1 MKQYKY
7 VLMNTLFAVAI
18 YIGLYSDLDN
28 GLSALAIGYAYAT
41 AWITIFLS
49 LFVGYR
55 MFDSMVTQ
63 LRNNVSWQTYQS
75 FDTMYDICVIL
86 AFVGAATTFA
96 YVTAILYFAH
106 LLILMNMR
114 ATAKKLNLENPQEQE

>member
-1 MKQYKY
+1 MKRYHY

-28 GLSALAIGYAYAT
+28 GLSALAMGYTYGT
-41 AWITIFLS
+41 AWITIFIS
-49 LFVGYR
+49 LFVGYC

-63 LRNNVSWQTYQS
+63 LRNNASWQTYQS
-75 FDTMYDICVIL
+75 FDTMYDICVML

-96 YVTAILYFAH
+96 YITAILYAAH

-114 ATAKKLNLENPQEQE
+114 ATATKLNLENTQEQE

>member
-1 MKQYKY
+1 MKQYI
-7 VLMNTLFAVAI
+7 VMNTLFVAAI
-18 YIGLYSDLDN
+18 YLGFYSGLDN
-28 GLSALAIGYAYAT
+28 GLSAFATGYAYAT
-41 AWITIFLS
+41 AWVTILIS
-49 LFVGYR
+49 LFVGYC
-55 MFDSMVTQ
+55 MFDAMVTQ

-114 ATAKKLNLENPQEQE
+114 ATAKKLNLENTQEQE